1 MAWYAKVE
9 NNIVTDVLYLVDT
22 KDSDWLYREYGGT
35 WLRCAEDGSI
45 RQCFPSIGYNY
56 DSQTDAFTPPKPFA
70 SWLYNQTTHQWYAPV
85 TYPTD
90 GKRYLWDETTTS
102 WVEVTV

>member
-1 MAWYAKVE
+1 MAWYAKIE

-22 KDSDWLYREYGGT
+22 KDSDWLYREYGGK

-70 SWLYNQTTHQWYAPV
+70 SWTLNETTCRWEAPISM
-85 TYPTD
+85 PTD
-90 GKRYLWDETTTS
+90 GKPYRWDEPTTS

>member
-1 MAWYAKVE
+1 MAWYAKIEIEKVVE
-9 NNIVTDVLYLVDT
+9 IIYVI
-22 KDSDWLYREYGGT
+22 DSRDSEWLYREYGGT

-70 SWLYNQTTHQWYAPV
+70 SWTLNETTCRWEAPISM
-85 TYPTD
+85 PTD
-90 GKRYLWDETTTS
+90 GKPYRWDEPTTS